1 MASSTLFKN
10 LPKFGHFGAAITRR
24 STTSNTTLILASN
37 PKFIHTNLSQDGSEA
52 KDAINP
58 GANEGMMPG
67 ENMMKDKAYSTAE
80 HVSEKTKDMAGMV
93 SAKAHAVSAKA
104 KQAMEAAWDSAKDT
118 AQRAKDTLV
127 DTANDSKQFVK
138 ANVKSVEKSMNTKNH
153 S

>member
-1 MASSTLFKN
+1 MASSTLFKS
-10 LPKFGHFGAAITRR
+10 LPKFVAAITKR
-24 STTSNTTLILASN
+24 STTSNPTLILASN
-37 PKFIHTNLSQDGSEA
+37 PKSIHTRSPQDGSEA

-80 HVSEKTKDMAGMV
+80 HVSEKTMDMAGMV
-93 SAKAHAVSAKA
+93 SAKAHEVSAKA
-104 KQAMEAAWDSAKDT
+104 KQAIEAAWDSAKDT

-127 DTANDSKQFVK
+127 DTAKDSKEFVK
-138 ANVKSVEKSMNTKNH
+138 ANAKSVEKSMNTKNR